1 VILGDL
7 TGVRRWVPGVAA
19 ARMEGMRRI
28 CTLADGGEIH
38 EEITEL
44 SDAER
49 RYSYKQTVH
58 PLGLKRSQG
67 TLAVEPD
74 GDGGSHVRWN
84 AEWNSPTLARKW
96 SSCRC
101 WSRATLRPWNG

>member
-44 SDAER
+44 WDAER

-58 PLGLKRSQG
+58 RS
-67 TLAVEPD
+67 A
-74 GDGGSHVRWN
+74 
-84 AEWNSPTLARKW
+84 
-96 SSCRC
+96 
-101 WSRATLRPWNG
+101 